1 MGAAMSSRA
10 IVLIPATT
18 TPADLLQPI
27 AGVPALLRLLLCAQR
42 AGLGEI
48 LLLGVNRYPRSV
60 QASLTRDS
68 RLTARLVWLDDQPW
82 SALVQTCSDLEKA
95 WWEGDLWVL
104 PAGGVID
111 ATLLRNAVQQA
122 GSRPIA
128 VIDPDP
134 RTSSMSVP
142 PFFRVSGAWLQPVVQ
157 ASGDV
162 ALSALLCEVPQNS
175 DSERL
180 SNHGLVCAPVVS
192 ETNRAAVERGLF
204 EGLENA
210 SDGWVDRYL
219 NRKLSPWFSRW
230 FVRMPLT
237 PNQITLMAW
246 AIGLLAALC
255 FAHGSW
261 VSGVLGA
268 LLLQWSAVIDC
279 CDGEVAR
286 LKFLES
292 TSGYYLDITC
302 DNIVHVA
309 VFVGI
314 AWSGYQELRQT
325 HVLLLGGL
333 AALGTL
339 MSFIMVLATRH
350 SRARQASAALD
361 RLIDALANRD
371 FSLILVLCALTGT
384 LQWFLWALAIG
395 VNLFWLLVLGLARQA
410 QRTVHG

>member
-10 IVLIPATT
+10 IVLIPATA

-48 LLLGVNRYPRSV
+48 LLLGVNRFPRSMQV
-60 QASLTRDS
+60 ALTRDARLTS
-68 RLTARLVWLDDQPW
+68 RLVCVDDQPW
-82 SALVQTCSDLEKA
+82 SALVQACADLEKA
-95 WWEGDLWVL
+95 WLEGDLWVL

-122 GSRPIA
+122 GSRPIT
-128 VIDPDP
+128 VIDPEP
-134 RTSSMSVP
+134 RPSSMSVP

-157 ASGDV
+157 ASGDIV
-162 ALSALLCEVPQNS
+162 LSALLSEVPQNS

-180 SNHGLVCAPVVS
+180 ANHGLVCAPAVS
-192 ETNRAAVERGLF
+192 ETSRAAVERGLF
-204 EGLENA
+204 NGLESA
-210 SDGWVDRYL
+210 SDGCVDRYL
-219 NRKLSPWFSRW
+219 NRKLSAWFSRW

-237 PNQITLMAW
+237 PNHVTLIAW
-246 AIGLLAALC
+246 AIGLLAALS

-268 LLLQWSAVIDC
+268 LLLQWSSVIDC

-314 AWSGYQELRQT
+314 AWSGYQELGQT

-333 AALGTL
+333 AAFGTL
-339 MSFIMVLATRH
+339 MGFITVLATRH
-350 SRARQASAALD
+350 GRARQASATLD

-395 VNLFWLLVLGLARQA
+395 VNLFWLIALGLARQA
-410 QRTVHG
+410 QRTAHG

>member
-10 IVLIPATT
+10 IVLIPATA

-60 QASLTRDS
+60 QVSLTRDARLTS
-68 RLTARLVWLDDQPW
+68 RLVCVDDQPW
-82 SALVQTCSDLEKA
+82 SALVQACPELEKA

-111 ATLLRNAVQQA
+111 ATLLRNAVQQS

-134 RTSSMSVP
+134 RTSATSAVP
-142 PFFRVSGAWLQPVVQ
+142 FSRFSGAWLQPAVE

-162 ALSALLCEVPQNS
+162 TLSALLCDVLQRS
-175 DSERL
+175 DSEHL
-180 SNHGLVCAPVVS
+180 SNHGLVCAPAVS
-192 ETNRAAVERGLF
+192 ESNRAAVERRLF
-204 EGLENA
+204 EGLESA

-219 NRKLSPWFSRW
+219 NRKLSRWFSRW

-237 PNQITLMAW
+237 PNQVTLMAW

-255 FAHGSW
+255 FAQGSW

-268 LLLQWSAVIDC
+268 LMLQWSSVIDC

-314 AWSGYQELRQT
+314 AWAGYQELGQT

-333 AALGTL
+333 AAFGTL
-339 MSFIMVLATRH
+339 MGFITVLATRH
-350 SRARQASAALD
+350 GRARQASAALD

-395 VNLFWLLVLGLARQA
+395 VNLFWLIALGLARQA
-410 QRTVHG
+410 QRTAHG

>member
-1 MGAAMSSRA
+1 MRSRA
-10 IVLIPATT
+10 IVLIPATA

-42 AGLGEI
+42 AGLSEI

-60 QASLTRDS
+60 QVLLTRDARLTS
-68 RLTARLVWLDDQPW
+68 RLVCVDDQPW
-82 SALVQTCSDLEKA
+82 SALVQACPDLEKA

-122 GSRPIA
+122 GSCSIT
-128 VIDPDP
+128 VIDPEP
-134 RTSSMSVP
+134 RPSSMSVP

-268 LLLQWSAVIDC
+268 LLLQWCAVIDC

-314 AWSGYQELRQT
+314 AWSGYQELGQT

-333 AALGTL
+333 AAFGTL
-339 MSFIMVLATRH
+339 MGFITVLATRH
-350 SRARQASAALD
+350 GRARQASAALD

-371 FSLILVLCALTGT
+371 FSLILVLCALTET

-395 VNLFWLLVLGLARQA
+395 VNLFWLIALGLARQA
-410 QRTVHG
+410 QRTAHG

>member
-1 MGAAMSSRA
+1 
-10 IVLIPATT
+10 
-18 TPADLLQPI
+18 
-27 AGVPALLRLLLCAQR
+27 VPALLRLLLCAQR

-60 QASLTRDS
+60 QVSLTRDARLTS
-68 RLTARLVWLDDQPW
+68 RLVCVDDQPW
-82 SALVQTCSDLEKA
+82 SPLVQACPDLEKA

-122 GSRPIA
+122 GSCPIT
-128 VIDPDP
+128 VIDPEP
-134 RTSSMSVP
+134 RPSSRSVP

-180 SNHGLVCAPVVS
+180 SNHGLVCAPAVT

-204 EGLENA
+204 NSLDSA

-237 PNQITLMAW
+237 PNQVTLIAW
-246 AIGLLAALC
+246 VIGLLAALC

-268 LLLQWSAVIDC
+268 LLLQWSSVIDC

-314 AWSGYQELRQT
+314 AWSGYQELGQT

-333 AALGTL
+333 AAFGTL
-339 MSFIMVLATRH
+339 MGFITVLATRH
-350 SRARQASAALD
+350 GRARQASAALD
-361 RLIDALANRD
+361 RLIDALTNRD
-371 FSLILVLCALTGT
+371 FSLMLVLCALTET

-395 VNLFWLLVLGLARQA
+395 VNLFWLIALGLARQA
-410 QRTVHG
+410 QRTAHG

>member
-1 MGAAMSSRA
+1 MSSRA
-10 IVLIPATT
+10 IVLIPATA

-27 AGVPALLRLLLCAQR
+27 VGVPALLRLLLCAQR

-48 LLLGVNRYPRSV
+48 LLLGVNRCPHSV
-60 QASLTRDS
+60 QVSLTRDARLTS
-68 RLTARLVWLDDQPW
+68 RLVCVDDQPW
-82 SALVQTCSDLEKA
+82 SALVQACPDLEKA

-122 GSRPIA
+122 GSCPIT
-128 VIDPDP
+128 VIDPEP
-134 RTSSMSVP
+134 RPSSMSVP

-180 SNHGLVCAPVVS
+180 SNHGLVCAPAVT

-204 EGLENA
+204 NSLDSA

-237 PNQITLMAW
+237 PNQVTLIAW

-268 LLLQWSAVIDC
+268 LLLQWSSVIDC

-302 DNIVHVA
+302 DNIVHVT

-314 AWSGYQELRQT
+314 AWSGYQELGQA
-325 HVLLLGGL
+325 HVLLLGGM
-333 AALGTL
+333 AAFGTL
-339 MSFIMVLATRH
+339 MGFIMVLATRH
-350 SRARQASAALD
+350 GRARHASAALD

-395 VNLFWLLVLGLARQA
+395 VNLFWLLVLGLARHA